1 MNSIPVFFNF
11 RTMKKCSL
19 YILLFALSCNK
30 NEIPGELVL
39 GDEVFDTGV
48 VINDKNFKKPCLEG
62 FAGNYPCLGY
72 DLLAQISLREFG
84 SNSANDNWGWKDPET
99 EKEYVL
105 LGLDDGTAFIDIS
118 DPENPFFLGKLPT
131 ASTTSPWRDIKVF
144 KDHAFIVSEAQN
156 HGLQVFDLTK
166 LRSVKNFEIFD
177 ASAILEDFGN
187 AHNIWINEASSF
199 AYVLGSN
206 LYAGGP
212 VFIDISDPK
221 NPKILGGYSRERYTH
236 DAHVVNYIGPD
247 PEFQGKEIFFGSNS
261 DGGENNRIVILDVT
275 DKLNPSKISTVDYSG
290 PGYTHQGF
298 LTDDHRYFFLG
309 DELDELKF
317 GLKTQTRIF
326 DFSSL
331 KEPKLH
337 FKYFSNFDAIDH
349 NGYIVGEHFFLAN
362 YSAGLRVID
371 ISEVQNK
378 TIFEKGFFDTYPSDN
393 NPKFNGVWSIYPF
406 FESGVIAIS
415 DIDSGLFLVKASAI
429 DE

>member
-1 MNSIPVFFNF
+1 
-11 RTMKKCSL
+11 MKKCSL
-19 YILLFALSCNK
+19 YLLLIALSCNK
-30 NEIPGELVL
+30 SEMPGELVL
-39 GDEVFDTGV
+39 GDEVFDTGL
-48 VINDKNFKKPCLEG
+48 VIDDKNFKKPCLDG

-118 DPENPFFLGKLPT
+118 NPENPIFLGKLPT
-131 ASTTSPWRDIKVF
+131 ASTTSPWRDVKVF
-144 KDHAFIVSEAQN
+144 KNHAFIVSEAQN

-166 LRSVKNFEIFD
+166 LRNVKNFEIFD

-298 LTDDHRYFFLG
+298 LTNDHRYFFLG

-415 DIDSGLFLVKASAI
+415 DIDSGLFLVKASAK

>member
-1 MNSIPVFFNF
+1 
-11 RTMKKCSL
+11 MKKCSL
-19 YILLFALSCNK
+19 YLLLIALSCNK
-30 NEIPGELVL
+30 SEIPGELVL
-39 GDEVFDTGV
+39 GDEVFDTGL
-48 VINDKNFKKPCLEG
+48 VIDDKNFKKPCLDG

-118 DPENPFFLGKLPT
+118 DPENPIFLGKLPT
-131 ASTTSPWRDIKVF
+131 ASTTSPWRDVKVF
-144 KDHAFIVSEAQN
+144 KNHAFIVSEAQN

>member
-1 MNSIPVFFNF
+1 
-11 RTMKKCSL
+11 MKKCSL
-19 YILLFALSCNK
+19 YLLLIALSCNK
-30 NEIPGELVL
+30 SEMPGELVL
-39 GDEVFDTGV
+39 GDEVFDTGL
-48 VINDKNFKKPCLEG
+48 VIDDKNFKKPCLDG

-84 SNSANDNWGWKDPET
+84 SNSANDNWGWTDPET

-118 DPENPFFLGKLPT
+118 NPENPIFLGKLPT
-131 ASTTSPWRDIKVF
+131 ASTTSPWRDVKVF
-144 KDHAFIVSEAQN
+144 KNHAFIVSEAQN

-221 NPKILGGYSRERYTH
+221 NPQILGGYSRERYTH

-298 LTDDHRYFFLG
+298 LTNDHRYFFLG

>member
-1 MNSIPVFFNF
+1 MNSISVFFNF
-11 RTMKKCSL
+11 RRMKKCSL
-19 YILLFALSCNK
+19 YLLFITLSCNK
-30 NEIPGELVL
+30 SEILGELVL
-39 GDEVFDTGV
+39 GDEVFDTGL
-48 VINDKNFKKPCLEG
+48 VINDKNFKKPCLDG
-62 FAGNYPCLGY
+62 YAGNYPCLGY

-99 EKEYVL
+99 GKEYVL

-118 DPENPFFLGKLPT
+118 DPENPIFLGKLPT
-131 ASTTSPWRDIKVF
+131 ASTTSPWRDIKVY
-144 KDHAFIVSEAQN
+144 KNHAFIVSEAQN

-166 LRSVKNFEIFD
+166 LRNVKNFEIFD

-199 AYVLGSN
+199 AYVMGSN

-236 DAHVVNYIGPD
+236 DAHVVNYKGPD

-331 KEPKLH
+331 KEPNLH
-337 FKYFSNFDAIDH
+337 SKYFSNFDAIDH

-362 YSAGLRVID
+362 YTAGLRVID
-371 ISEVQNK
+371 ISDVQNK

>member
-1 MNSIPVFFNF
+1 
-11 RTMKKCSL
+11 MKKYSL
-19 YILLFALSCNK
+19 YFLFFALSCNK
-30 NEIPGELVL
+30 SEIPGELVL
-39 GDEVFDTGV
+39 GNEVFDTGE
-48 VINDKNFKKPCLEG
+48 VINDKNLKKPCLEG

-72 DLLAQISLREFG
+72 DLLTQISLREFG

-118 DPENPFFLGKLPT
+118 DPENPIFLGKLPT
-131 ASTTSPWRDIKVF
+131 ASTTSPWRDVKVF
-144 KDHAFIVSEAQN
+144 KNHAFIVSEAQN

-177 ASAILEDFGN
+177 SSAILQDFGN

-199 AYVLGSN
+199 AYVMGSN

-275 DKLNPSKISTVDYSG
+275 DKLNPSKISTIDYSG

-298 LTDDHRYFFLG
+298 LTEDHRYFFLG
-309 DELDELKF
+309 DELDELQF

-337 FKYFSNFDAIDH
+337 FKYFSNFPAIDH
-349 NGYIVGEHFFLAN
+349 NGYIVGEYFFLAN

-429 DE
+429 HE

>member
-1 MNSIPVFFNF
+1 MNSISVFFNF
-11 RTMKKCSL
+11 RRMKKCSL
-19 YILLFALSCNK
+19 YLLLFALSCNK

-39 GDEVFDTGV
+39 GDEVFDTGL
-48 VINDKNFKKPCLEG
+48 VIDDKNFKKPCLDG

-84 SNSANDNWGWKDPET
+84 SNSANDNWGWTDPET

-118 DPENPFFLGKLPT
+118 NPENPIFLGKLPT
-131 ASTTSPWRDIKVF
+131 ASTTSPWRDVKVF
-144 KDHAFIVSEAQN
+144 KNHAFIVSEAQN

-166 LRSVKNFEIFD
+166 LRNVKNFEIFD

-298 LTDDHRYFFLG
+298 LTNDHRYFFLG